1 MSQKRISGDSYHV
14 VKLTD
19 EPSGAMATKGRR
31 GIRPGCTGGTH
42 ADTSY
47 WESVLQHGDHP
58 RIWMSKDNSAFHCH
72 H

>member
-1 MSQKRISGDSYHV
+1 MRQKRISGDSYCV

-19 EPSGAMATKGRR
+19 EPSGAMAAKGRR
-31 GIRPGCTGGTH
+31 GIRPGCAGGAH

-47 WESVLQHGDHP
+47 WESVLQHGAHP
-58 RIWMSKDNSAFHCH
+58 RIWMPKDNSAFRCH